1 MKGAF
6 FVGLCAGLALVAALV
21 GCISQL
27 PATTP
32 SPKTPTG
39 TPHPLEVLAPST
51 CVLTPVVVPTAPA
64 EVPGYTEL
72 DPSTGLHMTGKPQE
86 IDLESYRL
94 RITGKVDQPLSL
106 SYDYLR
112 CLPRVEISTT
122 LTCPGFFE
130 DQGTWAG
137 ARFED
142 VLALAG
148 VQDGVFGLRLI
159 GADGYGTS
167 VEKSVALAETSILAY
182 EWEGEPLP
190 IFHGFP
196 VRAALPGEPG
206 SSWAKWLV
214 EIKVY

>member
-1 MKGAF
+1 M
-6 FVGLCAGLALVAALV
+6 
-21 GCISQL
+21 
-27 PATTP
+27 
-32 SPKTPTG
+32 PT
-39 TPHPLEVLAPST
+39 PST
-51 CVLTPVVVPTAPA
+51 CVLAPIVVPTAPA
-64 EVPGYTEL
+64 EMPGYTEL
-72 DPSTGLHMTGKPQE
+72 DPTTGLHMTGKPQE

-122 LTCPGFFE
+122 LTCPGFFT

-137 ARFED
+137 ARLED
-142 VLALAG
+142 VLAPAG

-167 VEKSVALAETSILAY
+167 VEKSVALAENSILAY

-196 VRAALPGEPG
+196 VRAALPGQPG

>member
-1 MKGAF
+1 VA
-6 FVGLCAGLALVAALV
+6 LCAALALVAVLF
-21 GCISQL
+21 GCTSQS
-27 PATTP
+27 PAITP
-32 SPKTPTG
+32 SPGTPTG
-39 TPHPLEVLAPST
+39 TPPSLEISAPLACVLAPI
-51 CVLTPVVVPTAPA
+51 VVPTAPA
-64 EVPGYTEL
+64 EMPGYTEL
-72 DPSTGLHMTGKPQE
+72 DPTTGLHMTGRPQE
-86 IDLESYRL
+86 IDLENYRL

-122 LTCPGFFE
+122 LTCPGFFV

-137 ARFED
+137 ARFAD
-142 VLALAG
+142 VLALAN
-148 VQDGVFGLRLI
+148 VQDDVFGFRLI

-167 VEKSVALAETSILAY
+167 VEKSVALAEASILAY

-196 VRAALPGEPG
+196 VRAALPGQPG

>member
-1 MKGAF
+1 
-6 FVGLCAGLALVAALV
+6 VVLCAALALVAALF
-21 GCISQL
+21 GCISQS
-27 PATTP
+27 PVTTP
-32 SPKTPTG
+32 SPEAPTG
-39 TPHPLEVLAPST
+39 TPPPLEIPVPST
-51 CVLTPVVVPTAPA
+51 CVLALIVVPTPPA
-64 EVPGYTEL
+64 EMPGYTEF
-72 DPSTGLHMTGKPQE
+72 DPTTGLHMTGKPQE

-94 RITGKVDQPLSL
+94 RITGKVAQPLSL

-148 VQDGVFGLRLI
+148 MQDGVFGLRLI

-167 VEKSVALAETSILAY
+167 VEKSVALAKTSILAY

-196 VRAALPGEPG
+196 VRAALPGQPG

>member
-6 FVGLCAGLALVAALV
+6 FVGLCVALALVAALV

-32 SPKTPTG
+32 TPETPTS
-39 TPHPLEVLAPST
+39 TPHPLEMPTPST
-51 CVLTPVVVPTAPA
+51 CVLASIVVPTAPA
-64 EVPGYTEL
+64 ELPGYTEL
-72 DPSTGLHMTGKPQE
+72 DPTTGLHMTGKTQE

-112 CLPRVEISTT
+112 CLHRVEISTT
-122 LTCPGFFE
+122 LTCPGFFTDE
-130 DQGTWAG
+130 GTWAG
-137 ARFED
+137 ARLED

-148 VQDGVFGLRLI
+148 MQDGVFGLRLI